1 MGCYL
6 AIGLKIKT
14 AIGKEEISKHLDE
27 MPLDEFFKEIE
38 KEYHLE
44 DIYVR
49 QETEDYYVYTLDEK
63 LLDKEFI
70 PFLEKFYQLRY
81 QDGNNYDVPDVL
93 EELNSIPDTS
103 SRLALLS
110 KKSFQTYQIGSDND
124 YHRVN
129 GSWNHEVPIYNT
141 YAILSLDGKII
152 MECYNGVFKFLR
164 RCIIAQ
170 LPEFKLSKAL
180 SIWIDG

>member
-14 AIGKEEISKHLDE
+14 AIGKKEISKHLDK
-27 MPLDEFFKEIE
+27 MPLEDIFKEIE
-38 KEYHLE
+38 
-44 DIYVR
+44 
-49 QETEDYYVYTLDEK
+49 
-63 LLDKEFI
+63 KEFI

-81 QDGNNYDVPDVL
+81 QDGNNYDAPNVL
-93 EELNSIPDTS
+93 EELNSIPDTP

-110 KKSFQTYQIGSDND
+110 KKSFQTYQMGSDND

-129 GSWNHEVPIYNT
+129 GSWVYEVPIYNT

-152 MECYNGVFKFLR
+152 MECYNGLFNFLR